1 MPAVILTVSQN
12 TFVSSAQPNDNFSY
26 HPLLYAGT
34 DEIFENCISLLK
46 FDFTTIAVNSV
57 DSAYLQLAVISKSE
71 SGADT
76 IVVNRVSK
84 SFDASHVTYDTIPT
98 IEATSSQVD
107 ITSEDLYKSIQID
120 VTQLVND
127 WLGGI
132 YVNNG
137 LALTNSADSTL
148 IQFGSDKII
157 WEPYFP
163 KLILNYTDKTPEV
176 TKAYGYVYNTG
187 NQSIT
192 PESSVPF
199 SNNGIMQGVSHT
211 AGSDSVSLVEAGTYA
226 VWFSVNGQRP
236 SQFALF
242 LNNNLVPGSIYSVG
256 LPSSS
261 SNSGMAVISAQ
272 AGDIL
277 TVRNHNSLEPIL
289 LNYRLSGIEINVTAS
304 LLILKV
310 GPAEEPSPP
319 LIAANQAETETEMRI
334 AVTNPALGLNL
345 AEFDTISG
353 AQQAQV
359 LLELI
364 AQRPEAG
371 YANASDIQTVLNY
384 AVEYSVDIT
393 NIYAH
398 SESIDGVGN
407 RRHPLG
413 TIEAAL
419 AAVES
424 GGMIHL
430 KGAFSV
436 STINI
441 SKAGVTLLGEE
452 NPYISPE
459 TDSVPV
465 IISAPAV
472 RLNGL
477 SIVSAVRRPSELVRV
492 MSTDVAI
499 VNCNL
504 SGPGKTD
511 SPQLL
516 AGITTVGEEADN
528 YTIEN
533 NRINSLDTGL
543 YLLESSK
550 GLVTANNISD
560 TRCGISIDGGMAQI
574 SENSWLGLPNDA
586 DMVITPGTPWG
597 PPYDDLEEL
606 SSANNDAVIFD
617 EREQQA

>member
-1 MPAVILTVSQN
+1 MPPVVLTVSQN

-46 FDFTTIAVNSV
+46 FDFTTIATNSV
-57 DSAYLQLAVISKSE
+57 DSAFLELAVISKPVPDA
-71 SGADT
+71 GT
-76 IVVNRVSK
+76 IIVNRITE
-84 SFDASHVTYDTIPT
+84 SFDASYVTYNTIPT
-98 IEATSSQVD
+98 IEATPSQVE
-107 ITSEDLYKSIQID
+107 ITSEDLYKSIHID

-127 WLGGI
+127 WLGGV

-137 LALTNSADSTL
+137 LALTYSDGFTP
-148 IQFGSDKII
+148 IQLGSDKIV

-163 KLILNYTDKTPEV
+163 KLILNYSVITTEV
-176 TKAYGYVYNTG
+176 SKAYGYVYNTA
-187 NQSIT
+187 NQTIT
-192 PESSVPF
+192 PESSVPY
-199 SNNGIMQGVSHT
+199 SNSWIMLGVSHA
-211 AGSDSVSLVEAGTYA
+211 AGSGSVSLDEAGTYA

-289 LNYRLSGIEINVTAS
+289 LNSRLSGTEINVTAS

-310 GPAEEPSPP
+310 GPAEEPFPP
-319 LIAANQAETETEMRI
+319 LTAANQAQTETEMR
-334 AVTNPALGLNL
+334 AALTNPALGLNL

-359 LLELI
+359 LSELI
-364 AQRPEAG
+364 TQRPATG
-371 YANASDIQTVLNY
+371 YANASDIQTVLDY
-384 AVEYSVDIT
+384 TVEYSVDFT
-393 NIYAH
+393 NIYAL
-398 SESIDGVGN
+398 SGAVDGVGN
-407 RRHPLG
+407 QRHPLG
-413 TIEAAL
+413 TIEVAL
-419 AAVES
+419 AAVEP
-424 GGMIHL
+424 GGTVHL
-430 KGAFSV
+430 RGAFTV

-441 SKAGVTLLGEE
+441 TKAGVTLLGEE

-459 TDSVPV
+459 TDSTPV

-472 RLNGL
+472 CLNGI
-477 SIVSAVRRPSELVRV
+477 SIVSAVRRPSELVRI
-492 MSTDVAI
+492 MSTDAVI

-504 SGPGKTD
+504 SGPGKTV

-516 AGITTVGEEADN
+516 AGIITVEEGADN
-528 YTIEN
+528 YVIEN

-543 YLLESSK
+543 HLLEYSK
-550 GLVTANNISD
+550 GLITANNVSD
-560 TRCGISIDGGMAQI
+560 TRCGISIDGGRAQI

-586 DMVITPGTPWG
+586 DIVITASTPLG
-597 PPYDDLEEL
+597 PPYDNLEEL
-606 SSANNDAVIFD
+606 SSSNNNALIFD
-617 EREQQA
+617 ERTQ

>member
-1 MPAVILTVSQN
+1 MTPVVLTVSQN
-12 TFVSSAQPNDNFSY
+12 TFVSSAQPKDNFSY
-26 HPLLYAGT
+26 HPLLYAGK
-34 DEIFENCISLLK
+34 DEIFENCIGLLK
-46 FDFTTIAVNSV
+46 FDFTTIAANSV
-57 DSAYLQLAVISKSE
+57 DSAYLQLAVISKTVP
-71 SGADT
+71 GIDT
-76 IVVNRVSK
+76 IIVNRVTE
-84 SFDASHVTYDTIPT
+84 SFDASYVTYDTFPT

-107 ITSEDLYKSIQID
+107 ITSEDLYKTIHID

-137 LALTNSADSTL
+137 LALTNSAANTL
-148 IQFGSDKII
+148 IQFGSDNII

-163 KLILNYTDKTPEV
+163 KLILNYTVIAPEA
-176 TKAYGYVYNTG
+176 TIAYGYVYNTG

-199 SNNGIMQGVSHT
+199 SNNGIMHGVSHT
-211 AGSDSVSLVEAGTYA
+211 AGSGSVSLDEPGTYA

-242 LNNNLVPGSIYSVG
+242 LNNNMVPGSTYSVG

-277 TVRNHNSLEPIL
+277 TVRNHNSLEPII
-289 LNYRLSGIEINVTAS
+289 LNYRLSGTEINVTAS

-319 LIAANQAETETEMRI
+319 LTAANQAETETEMQA
-334 AVTNPALGLNL
+334 AVSNPALGLNL

-359 LLELI
+359 LSELI
-364 AQRPEAG
+364 TQRPAAG
-371 YANASDIQTVLNY
+371 YANASDIQTVLDY
-384 AVEYSVDIT
+384 AVEYSVDFT
-393 NIYAH
+393 NIYAL
-398 SESIDGVGN
+398 SGAEGGVGN
-407 RRHPLG
+407 QRHPLG
-413 TIEAAL
+413 TIEVAL
-419 AAVES
+419 AAVEP
-424 GGMIHL
+424 GGTVHL
-430 KGAFSV
+430 RGAFTV
-436 STINI
+436 GTLNI
-441 SKAGVTLLGEE
+441 TKAGVTLLGEE
-452 NPYISPE
+452 NPSISPE
-459 TDSVPV
+459 TDSTPV
-465 IISAPAV
+465 IINAPAV
-472 RLNGL
+472 RLNGI
-477 SIVSAVRRPSELVRV
+477 SIGSAVRRPSELIRI
-492 MSTDVAI
+492 MSTDAVI

-504 SGPGKTD
+504 SGPGKTV

-516 AGITTVGEEADN
+516 AGITTVEEGADN
-528 YTIEN
+528 YVIEN

-543 YLLESSK
+543 HLLEYSR
-550 GLVTANNISD
+550 GLISVNNISD
-560 TRCGISIDGGMAQI
+560 TRCGISIDGGRAQI

-586 DMVITPGTPWG
+586 DMVITSRTPFG

-606 SSANNDAVIFD
+606 SSANNNAVIFD
-617 EREQQA
+617 ERTQ

>member
-1 MPAVILTVSQN
+1 MPPVVLTVSQN

-46 FDFTTIAVNSV
+46 FDFTTIAANSV
-57 DSAYLQLAVISKSE
+57 DSAYLQLAVISKSGL
-71 SGADT
+71 GADT
-76 IVVNRVSK
+76 IAVNRVTE
-84 SFDASHVTYDTIPT
+84 SFDASYVTYDTFPT
-98 IEATSSQVD
+98 TEATSSQVD

-137 LALTNSADSTL
+137 LALTNSDGNTL

-163 KLILNYTDKTPEV
+163 KLILNYTVIAPEV

-187 NQSIT
+187 SQSIT

-199 SNNGIMQGVSHT
+199 SNNGIMLGVSHT
-211 AGSDSVSLVEAGTYA
+211 AGSDTVSLDETGTYA

-242 LNNNLVPGSIYSVG
+242 LNNNLVPGSIYSTG
-256 LPSSS
+256 LPASS

-277 TVRNHNSLEPIL
+277 TVRNHNSLEPIIL
-289 LNYRLSGIEINVTAS
+289 SYRLSGTEINVTAS

-310 GPAEEPSPP
+310 GAAEKPFLP
-319 LIAANQAETETEMRI
+319 LTAANQAETETEMRA
-334 AVTNPALGLNL
+334 AVTDAALSLNL
-345 AEFDTISG
+345 SEFDTISG
-353 AQQAQV
+353 TRQAQV
-359 LLELI
+359 LSELI
-364 AQRPEAG
+364 TQRPAAG

-384 AVEYSVDIT
+384 AVEYSVDFT
-393 NIYAH
+393 NIYAL
-398 SESIDGVGN
+398 SGAVDGVGN
-407 RRHPLG
+407 QRHPLG
-413 TIEAAL
+413 TIEVAL
-419 AAVES
+419 AAVEP
-424 GGMIHL
+424 GGTVHL
-430 KGAFSV
+430 RGAFTV

-441 SKAGVTLLGEE
+441 TKAGVTLLGEE

-459 TDSVPV
+459 TDSTPI

-472 RLNGL
+472 RLKGI
-477 SIVSAVRRPSELVRV
+477 SIVSAVRHPSELVRI
-492 MSTDVAI
+492 MSTDAAI

-504 SGPGKTD
+504 SGPGKTV
-511 SPQLL
+511 SPHLL
-516 AGITTVGEEADN
+516 AGITTVEEGADN
-528 YTIEN
+528 YVIEN

-543 YLLESSK
+543 HLLEYSRGSI
-550 GLVTANNISD
+550 TANNISD
-560 TRCGISIDGGMAQI
+560 TRYGISIDGGRAQI

-586 DMVITPGTPWG
+586 DMVITAGTPLG
-597 PPYDDLEEL
+597 PPYHDLEEL
-606 SSANNDAVIFD
+606 SLANNNAVIFD
-617 EREQQA
+617 ERTQ